1 MLFYGT
7 HSSFYFK
14 HGRHMEEVTIIESY
28 AGMRQCDPLG
38 GLLFILAHYQIFLET
53 IMWAP
58 ICIFPSLADDIHIVG
73 PMNEIICALSF
84 IFAIALFW
92 KSMFLKLGGGHT
104 CFSHA

>member
-1 MLFYGT
+1 
-7 HSSFYFK
+7 
-14 HGRHMEEVTIIESY
+14 MEEVTIIESY
-28 AGMRQCDPLG
+28 AGTRQGDPLR
-38 GLLFILAHYQIFLET
+38 GLLFVLAHYQIFLET

-73 PMNEIICALSF
+73 PMNEIICALGF

-92 KSMFLKLGGGHT
+92 KSMFLKLRGAHI